1 MIINYIFVKV
11 KQNIDTEMVH
21 TVEATLELTSLDN
34 SSIQAPVATGAK
46 LLPFEF
52 RALEACLESACEC
65 LESQVVNYPHS
76 TYVNMFIYLNIMHIF
91 KLDV

>member
-1 MIINYIFVKV
+1 MKE

-21 TVEATLELTSLDN
+21 TVEATLDSTSLDN
-34 SSIQAPVATGAK
+34 SSIKAPVATSAK

-65 LESQVVNYPHS
+65 LESQVVNHPHS

-91 KLDV
+91 KFRPSVFSCVK